1 MPDVQLAVEG
11 KARGN
16 AVSGTVANGSTESAS
31 LDLGAAYERVALVVT
46 AAEAA
51 NMAASSIRILI
62 DDEEWIAPDGTLFE
76 IPKPAANEGI
86 YFVADVGWVRTLKI
100 GVDVTPT
107 SDFDFTVYGINRVTK
122 STSQAI
128 FQRTL

>member
-1 MPDVQLAVEG
+1 MVDVQLAVEG

-16 AVSGTVANGSTESAS
+16 PVTGTVANGSTESAE

-51 NMAASSIRILI
+51 NMAASSIRLLI

-76 IPKPAANEGI
+76 IAKPAANEGI
-86 YFVADVGWVRTLKI
+86 YFVADVGWVRTLKVA
-100 GVDVTPT
+100 VDVTPT
-107 SDFDFTVYGINRVTK
+107 ADFDFTVYGINRVTK
-122 STSQAI
+122 STAEQLY
-128 FQRTL
+128 QRTL